1 MIVEYPDRRKHDI
14 EVKKVEQ
21 IESDGTYL
29 IHGRENGRSV
39 ILHMKRE
46 GDTFL
51 KIPET
56 SMEYIRLS
64 SPFLR
69 KRNVTSEVKP
79 SLDRIP
85 LIGSTRYEPAKLW
98 ETKPFEAEERRKEEE
113 PPKVLTA
120 SRKKIKVYVD
130 GLAKYITMSAAYEL
144 SFEKGLTKEDYH
156 KILSSDSSFILSS
169 PSHLLTNE
177 EFEIIKKNFEIE
189 YVELKRPKTVERKE
203 EPKPTIKLSDFHFG
217 KPKETPIVEEK
228 KEEPEPSHIEKEI
241 SNSLKELKELL
252 KNNKAKHGGVNNII
266 LFLLKRNQEIM
277 KLEPGFARDCLF
289 VELYHDLSDMKQ
301 FVQGRFFPE
310 RVLENLEL
318 KINALMDY
326 LMTIGIDY
334 KMTIRM
340 LYNILEMLHNK
351 NEREGNLLFD
361 DIYETEILING
372 IIITVTSSK
381 KEEIQKNLD
390 SYMENNAHYN
400 NTMDRLL
407 PHQL

>member
-1 MIVEYPDRRKHDI
+1 
-14 EVKKVEQ
+14 
-21 IESDGTYL
+21 
-29 IHGRENGRSV
+29 
-39 ILHMKRE
+39 
-46 GDTFL
+46 
-51 KIPET
+51 
-56 SMEYIRLS
+56 ME
-64 SPFLR
+64 
-69 KRNVTSEVKP
+69 
-79 SLDRIP
+79 
-85 LIGSTRYEPAKLW
+85 
-98 ETKPFEAEERRKEEE
+98 
-113 PPKVLTA
+113 
-120 SRKKIKVYVD
+120 
-130 GLAKYITMSAAYEL
+130 
-144 SFEKGLTKEDYH
+144 
-156 KILSSDSSFILSS
+156 
-169 PSHLLTNE
+169 
-177 EFEIIKKNFEIE
+177 
-189 YVELKRPKTVERKE
+189 
-203 EPKPTIKLSDFHFG
+203 
-217 KPKETPIVEEK
+217 
-228 KEEPEPSHIEKEI
+228 
-241 SNSLKELKELL
+241 
-252 KNNKAKHGGVNNII
+252 VNNII

-361 DIYETEILING
+361 DIYETEILIDG

-390 SYMENNAHYN
+390 AYMENNAHYN